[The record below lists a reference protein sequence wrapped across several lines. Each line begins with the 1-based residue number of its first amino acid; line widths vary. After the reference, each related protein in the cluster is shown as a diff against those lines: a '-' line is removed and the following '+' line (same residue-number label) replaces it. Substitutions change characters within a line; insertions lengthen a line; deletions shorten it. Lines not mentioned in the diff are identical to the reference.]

1 MSRSGWTP
9 ALRPKLDGAGGS
21 ASGSS
26 GGDDVKARIAAMK
39 ERARQ
44 KEAEERKRREEEARA
59 KAKADREVK
68 ANTERD
74 SRPKDEKQVEKTPEK
89 PKDVPH
95 EDAPAVAVDVTL
107 QLLMSGG
114 FTRIPTWRERR
125 MIRKLEKAAAR
136 MRASLATMNARGCIS
151 DGFMR
156 HASDALAQTE
166 VGARLELLLAEQQ
179 GEADG
184 DGDE

>member
-59 KAKADREVK
+59 KAKAD
-68 ANTERD
+68 RD

-179 GEADG
+179 GDVDDSEG
-184 DGDE
+184 GGE